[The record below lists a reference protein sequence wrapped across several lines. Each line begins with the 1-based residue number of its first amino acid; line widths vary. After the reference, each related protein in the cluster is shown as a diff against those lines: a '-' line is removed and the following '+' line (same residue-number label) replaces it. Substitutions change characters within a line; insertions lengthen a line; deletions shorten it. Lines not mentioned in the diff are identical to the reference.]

1 MSVQVG
7 ADARSGRG
15 STTTRHRG
23 SFLGERVLAHAQLL
37 TAMES
42 TDMSHP
48 IRIAPSLLAAD
59 FAHLADEVRS
69 VEAAGADWLHLDV
82 MDGHFVPNLTFG
94 PFVCAAIK
102 KVASKPLDVHLMI
115 TDPWRYA
122 DAFLDAGADLLTF
135 HVEVAANGDV
145 GALLARI
152 RARGAKAGL
161 SVQPDTPAS
170 ALAPFV
176 EQMDL
181 VLVMSVFAGF
191 GGQKFMPSVLPK
203 VAELRAAGFRGE
215 VSMDGG
221 IGTATIGD
229 AARAGTNAFVAGTA
243 VFGAPDR
250 QARIAELRQLASAA
264 AGH

>member
-1 MSVQVG
+1 M
-7 ADARSGRG
+7 
-15 STTTRHRG
+15 
-23 SFLGERVLAHAQLL
+23 
-37 TAMES
+37 
-42 TDMSHP
+42 HP

-59 FAHLADEVRS
+59 FTQLGDEVRS

-94 PFVCAAIK
+94 PFICAAIHR
-102 KVASKPLDVHLMI
+102 VATRPLDVHLMI

-145 GALLARI
+145 GKLLAHI
-152 RARGAKAGL
+152 RGRGCKAGL
-161 SVQPDTPAS
+161 SIQPNTPAA
-170 ALAPFV
+170 ALAPWV
-176 EQMDL
+176 EQLDL

-191 GGQKFMPSVLPK
+191 GGQKFMPEVLPK
-203 VAELRAAGFRGE
+203 VAELRRLGFRGE

-221 IGTATIGD
+221 IGPDTI
-229 AARAGTNAFVAGTA
+229 AAAAAAGTNAFVAGTA

-250 QARIAELRQLASAA
+250 AARIAELRRKARP
-264 AGH
+264 

>member
-1 MSVQVG
+1 M
-7 ADARSGRG
+7 D
-15 STTTRHRG
+15 
-23 SFLGERVLAHAQLL
+23 HA
-37 TAMES
+37 
-42 TDMSHP
+42 

-59 FAHLADEVRS
+59 FSRLGEEVRS

-94 PFVCAAIK
+94 PSITAAIK
-102 KVASKPLDVHLMI
+102 KCASKPLDVHLMI

-135 HVEVAANGDV
+135 HIEVAPNGDV
-145 GALLARI
+145 GALLAHI
-152 RARGAKAGL
+152 KQRGKKAGL
-161 SVQPDTPAS
+161 SVQPDTDCRL
-170 ALAPFV
+170 LAPYV
-176 EQMDL
+176 DQLDL

-203 VAELRAAGFRGE
+203 VAELRRLGFGGE

-221 IGTATIGD
+221 IGASTIGD

-243 VFGAPDR
+243 VFGAADR
-250 QARIAELRQLASAA
+250 TARIAELRQLATAA
-264 AGH
+264 RTAR

>member
-1 MSVQVG
+1 M
-7 ADARSGRG
+7 
-15 STTTRHRG
+15 
-23 SFLGERVLAHAQLL
+23 
-37 TAMES
+37 
-42 TDMSHP
+42 HP

-59 FAHLADEVRS
+59 FTKLGDEVRS

-102 KVASKPLDVHLMI
+102 KVATRPLDVHLMI

-135 HVEVAANGDV
+135 HVEVAGNGDV
-145 GALLARI
+145 GALLAHI
-152 RARGAKAGL
+152 RSRGKLAGL
-161 SVQPDTPAS
+161 SLQPNTPAA
-170 ALAPFV
+170 ALAPWV
-176 EQMDL
+176 EQLDL

-191 GGQKFMPSVLPK
+191 GGQKFMPEVLPK
-203 VAELRAAGFRGE
+203 VAELRRLGFRGE

-221 IGTATIGD
+221 IGPNTI
-229 AARAGTNAFVAGTA
+229 AAAAAAGTNAFVAGTA

-250 QARIAELRQLASAA
+250 TARIAELRALARS
-264 AGH
+264 